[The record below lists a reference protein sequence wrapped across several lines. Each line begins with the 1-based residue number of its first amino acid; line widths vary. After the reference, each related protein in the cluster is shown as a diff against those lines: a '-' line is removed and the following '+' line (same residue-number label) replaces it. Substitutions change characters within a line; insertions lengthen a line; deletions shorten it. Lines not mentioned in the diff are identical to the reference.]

1 MLEATSGFTSYQW
14 LDDQGNPIAGETS
27 NEFFPTSSGDY
38 SVEVTDSNGCSMI
51 SYTVSYSYTGLFNN
65 EISFNIYPNPTSSYV
80 FINDAT
86 KISEVEI
93 YNALGDKVI
102 HHLNDYSSE
111 VLKFDLSNKT
121 RGIYFVKIISGKKLV
136 NYKIVLQ

>member
-1 MLEATSGFTSYQW
+1 MATKYILDPSGKILQKDAPDKVSEKDAY
-14 LDDQGNPIAGETS
+14 EVS
-27 NEFFPTSSGDY
+27 KDY
-38 SVEVTDSNGCSMI
+38 LSKQKNYKEVNK
-51 SYTVSYSYTGLFNN
+51 NR
-65 EISFNIYPNPTSSYV
+65 

-121 RGIYFVKIISGKKLV
+121 RGIYFVKIISGKKLI